1 MKNTKFEVN
10 VGENENP
17 ESRPGQIIKKIS
29 RVDPIASFG
38 YFRKFFKKYSP
49 GFFWARIC
57 KWFRDWL
64 TLTGVTRKVNL
75 RIIIL
80 YITFKLIIIL

>member
-17 ESRPGQIIKKIS
+17 ESKPGQIIKKIS
-29 RVDPIASFG
+29 RVDPIACFG
-38 YFRKFFKKYSP
+38 HIRKFFKKYI
-49 GFFWARIC
+49 GLFWARIC

-75 RIIIL
+75 RIIDFHMFFNNIL
-80 YITFKLIIIL
+80 L